1 MDMETAVQTIE
12 ALKRRML
19 VGGMDMPGTE
29 QVAIGADGQLVRS
42 AGEDHTASWN
52 PLFVVNL
59 TDQTAQ
65 EMEDFKLLKEFFGS

>member
-1 MDMETAVQTIE
+1 MDTEKAVRTIE

-19 VGGMDMPGTE
+19 VGGMDMPGKG
-29 QVAIGADGQLVRS
+29 QVTIGAECQLVRS
-42 AGEDHTASWN
+42 HGEDHTASWS

-65 EMEDFKLLKEFFGS
+65 EMEDFKLLKEFFDS